1 MARSVQIRPSNRL
14 FAGRPVLVTFQC
26 NHRCNSA
33 YEYCDLLL
41 NQGRYEMTRQ
51 EIRAVFGQL
60 YDESIR
66 FVLVQGGEPLL
77 CPDLVDVLQDIFSR
91 GLLLTLVSNGTR
103 LTEDLEREFPAL
115 RLPLFISLDTAGV

>member
-1 MARSVQIRPSNRL
+1 
-14 FAGRPVLVTFQC
+14 
-26 NHRCNSA
+26 
-33 YEYCDLLL
+33 
-41 NQGRYEMTRQ
+41 MTRQ